1 MAKLNRYLPDSLQV
15 RRAPAAQAH
24 TPAPP
29 KKQRGPLGSALSVLG
44 AFVSVAGFTASLI
57 VLLMMM
63 LEVTS
68 QGGYCAKGGP
78 YVIVQE
84 CSHQATLL
92 TPLSVVGLFV
102 FAGIGI
108 AAKGVGNWIAALAWP
123 ALFCTLGGGFIYS
136 IRYPEFGSIGYF
148 LGIMFLLMGGLPL
161 VLAGINLV
169 RRMLEKRANPP
180 QPQAGV
186 VPDGEALPPWV
197 RRVVDVVLFAAGIAG
212 GWYIAQWLLA
222 VA

>member
-1 MAKLNRYLPDSLQV
+1 MSLTGS
-15 RRAPAAQAH
+15 ASSEE
-24 TPAPP
+24 
-29 KKQRGPLGSALSVLG
+29 KQRSPLRAVISFVA
-44 AFVSVAGFTASLI
+44 AFGSVAGFTASLV

-108 AAKGVGNWIAALAWP
+108 AAKGVGNWTAALAWP

-148 LGIMFLLMGGLPL
+148 LGIMFLLMGGLPVVL
-161 VLAGINLV
+161 VGINLV
-169 RRMLEKRANPP
+169 RRMLDKRADPP
-180 QPQAGV
+180 LPQAGV
-186 VPDGEALPPWV
+186 VPDGEALPARV

-212 GWYIAQWLLA
+212 GWYVAQWVLA